1 MTDGQL
7 YLLNIADKRVTPLTK
22 DFNPSVQRAVW
33 NKAERAKYIS
43 RPRTVTVTVCTG

>member
-22 DFNPSVQRAVW
+22 DLIPAYSVPCGIRPTG
-33 NKAERAKYIS
+33 KYIS